1 MRDGD
6 RMSSEAI
13 ACLPRAP
20 GNTSEDR
27 PSSLANHEEISDTC
41 VEIGGRSRRAERGS
55 VALTANSEL
64 SDEILMDQLRHGV
77 KDALSLI
84 FRRHAP
90 AVRNVSYRILRNEA
104 EADDLI
110 QEVFLFIFRK
120 ADLFNPSY
128 GSARSWIVHVTYH
141 RAFDRRRY
149 LTTRHYYTS
158 EELEDTTQNLDDR
171 GKGIPFYE
179 RSMEGIF
186 GREVVAKFNTHLTS
200 EQKETIELYFFEGY
214 ALKEIAERTG
224 RSLVNVRNHYYRGLE
239 RLRKY
244 VATEDMRSK

>member
-1 MRDGD
+1 MGPEAVVFLED
-6 RMSSEAI
+6 SSFEPSEGAG
-13 ACLPRAP
+13 ASELPRIR
-20 GNTSEDR
+20 TLE
-27 PSSLANHEEISDTC
+27 SSLSQREPETLSGEIH
-41 VEIGGRSRRAERGS
+41 R
-55 VALTANSEL
+55 VAASNQPNDEL
-64 SDEILMDQLRHGV
+64 LLQQLRQGTN
-77 KDALSLI
+77 DALSLI
-84 FRRHAP
+84 FRRHAR
-90 AVRNVSYRILRNEA
+90 AVRNVAYRILRNEA
-104 EADDLI
+104 EADDLV
-110 QEVFLFIFRK
+110 QEVFLFIFRN
-120 ADLFNPSY
+120 ANVFNPSY

-158 EELEDTTQNLDDR
+158 EELEDTTQNLDDC
-171 GKGIPFYE
+171 GTGIPFYE

-186 GREVVAKFNTHLTS
+186 GREVASKFDTHLTS

-244 VATEDMRSK
+244 VAMEDMRSK

>member
-1 MRDGD
+1 
-6 RMSSEAI
+6 MSSEAI
-13 ACLPRAP
+13 ACLSHALGNMSTNGAP
-20 GNTSEDR
+20 
-27 PSSLANHEEISDTC
+27 SLASHEETTDPFIETEGQSD
-41 VEIGGRSRRAERGS
+41 IAKRDSLP
-55 VALTANSEL
+55 LTVGPEF
-64 SDEILMDQLRHGV
+64 SDEILMDQVRHGV
-77 KDALSLI
+77 REALSLI
-84 FRRHAP
+84 FRRHAR
-90 AVRNVSYRILRNEA
+90 AVRNVAYRILRNEA
-104 EADDLI
+104 EADDLA

-171 GKGIPFYE
+171 GKDIPFYE

-186 GREVVAKFNTHLTS
+186 GREVASKFNTHLTS